1 MPEPQA
7 SRRRGRPLPPL
18 SEDRLR
24 RIERLRREI
33 AQEDYASDEKIV
45 AIFDDL
51 LAEIAR
57 I

>member
-1 MPEPQA
+1 M
-7 SRRRGRPLPPL
+7 R
-18 SEDRLR
+18 
-24 RIERLRREI
+24 ERLRREI
-33 AQEDYASDEKIV
+33 AQENYASDEKIV